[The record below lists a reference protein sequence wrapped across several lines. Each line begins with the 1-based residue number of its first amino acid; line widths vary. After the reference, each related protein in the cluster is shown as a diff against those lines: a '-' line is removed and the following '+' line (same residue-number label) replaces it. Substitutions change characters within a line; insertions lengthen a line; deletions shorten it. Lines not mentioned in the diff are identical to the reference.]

1 MKADLKKSLPRL
13 VFSTCQA
20 NAKGERGEKSISLLF
35 HDLDKRF
42 LQSALARPIYKAG
55 SLSQRDLFSA
65 LML

>member
-13 VFSTCQA
+13 VFSTCQV
-20 NAKGERGEKSISLLF
+20 NAKKKKSISLLF